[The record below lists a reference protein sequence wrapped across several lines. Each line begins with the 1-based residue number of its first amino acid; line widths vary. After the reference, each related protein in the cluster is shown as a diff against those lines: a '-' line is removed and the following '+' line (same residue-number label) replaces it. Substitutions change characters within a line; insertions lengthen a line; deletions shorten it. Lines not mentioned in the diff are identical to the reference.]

1 MTPPTKRRGWG
12 SSVRPELVND
22 CGATG
27 TGVVAAFRRE
37 RYRLGY
43 IRSKEVQM
51 LEIVIVLV
59 IALIVFGPMLL
70 KARKK
75 ADD

>member
-12 SSVRPELVND
+12 PSVRPELVND

-27 TGVVAAFRRE
+27 TGGISAFRRG

-70 KARKK
+70 KARKNT
-75 ADD
+75 DD